1 MQDRCYGLDDLH
13 LRWIPPARLSPMG
26 VRFWAIAKRDDSSWV
41 HLASSDERDEWVKDA
56 QGAED
61 EVGPDRLGG
70 EPWLLVKK
78 LRLPARAKL

>member
-1 MQDRCYGLDDLH
+1 
-13 LRWIPPARLSPMG
+13 MG